1 MSYRVLVTSRSF
13 GEVSGEPEALLTEN
27 GFSVWKPEKKGL
39 MEEEE
44 LCRLLPDCDAMI
56 IGAEKLT
63 ARAMDCAPRLR
74 IVCKHGTGLD
84 NIDLEAARAHG
95 ICVKNVPAVNAVAVA
110 ETAVGLMLDVS
121 RKISYA
127 ASLVKKGGW
136 ERCIGQSLAGKRLG
150 IVGLGKIGREVAVRA
165 HSFAMEITA
174 YDPACPDSPREL
186 PFVRMAPLSE
196 ILSQSDVITLHLPLT
211 EKTRGMISAEQMDQM
226 KPGAIL
232 INTARGGIVNEDDL
246 YRYVKSGRLG
256 GAGLDV
262 TVQEPPAG
270 SPLLTLDNVVVL
282 PHMASYSRESLNA
295 ISLICVENIIRLF
308 QNV

>member
-13 GEVSGEPEALLTEN
+13 GEVSGEPEALLAEN

-39 MEEEE
+39 MTEEE

-84 NIDLEAARAHG
+84 NIDLEAARARG

-127 ASLVKKGGW
+127 AALVKNGGW

-174 YDPACPDSPREL
+174 YDPACPDSPPEL
-186 PFVRMAPLSE
+186 PFVRMAPMSE

-211 EKTRGMISAEQMDQM
+211 EKTRGMISAEQMEQM

-246 YRYVKSGRLG
+246 YRYVKSGHLG

-295 ISLICVENIIRLF
+295 ISLICVENIIRQF
-308 QNV
+308 QSE